1 MQMRTSDTFKLAF
14 RALRARK
21 TRSFLTIL
29 GIIIGTAIILALV
42 ASSNGLSTGIQAQVG
57 KIGAN
62 TLTVSSAGQFFG
74 GSSSGTQSYKLS
86 QQDVST
92 IKSFQGVS
100 DVIPYYSQRGTISY
114 GGNSISGELIGI
126 DASTLSMMYKGL
138 SLYSGSLPDSND
150 PSAAVVGYSIAFP
163 TGSSN
168 QLTLNQMISVTLG
181 GSTSGSLTFLAKG
194 IFSAYGS
201 VLFSNIDETIFISL
215 QSAQLLLKTQ
225 YFSGLYVITNSAGDV
240 ASVQTAIETYYGTQ
254 VRVMNAGSMVSSITS
269 ITSELAVFL
278 EAIGGVS
285 LFVAAVGIIN
295 TMFVSV
301 MERTRE
307 IGIMKALGYKSKQIM
322 ALFLAEASLSGI
334 IGGIAGTMLGYVL
347 AFMIGGYL
355 PLSGGFG
362 GGPPGSSGSSGS
374 SVTAPV
380 FTSELIVFSLLY
392 PIGIAVL
399 AGLYPAW
406 RASRMNAVVALKY
419 E

>member
-399 AGLYPAW
+399 AGSEWILTQDCDA
-406 RASRMNAVVALKY
+406 NARI
-419 E
+419 

>member
-1 MQMRTSDTFKLAF
+1 MQMRASDVFKLAF

-138 SLYSGSLPDSND
+138 SLYSGSLPDSYD

-362 GGPPGSSGSSGS
+362 GGPPGSSGSSGG